1 MGIMHICQ
9 PLSLKDQIVQQLRQQ
24 MIDGH
29 LKPGE
34 RIVES
39 ALAAQ
44 LGLGNTAVREAL
56 YKLEDQGFV
65 TRKPNKGTFVTK
77 FSPVEIDQIFRIRC
91 ELECLAVELI
101 RERLPELDL
110 AALREQVCGMQMTAA
125 ATDLDAF
132 YRHDMEFHYGIWR
145 LAGNAFLAQALE
157 KLTLPLFAFFIMR
170 NTRATAEDLRRN
182 ASRHAAILDAL
193 AKGEDARSLLRASF
207 AVWRRDIDL
216 WSQPT

>member
-1 MGIMHICQ
+1 MHSWQ
-9 PLSLKDQIVQQLRQQ
+9 PLTLKDQIVQQLRQQ

-29 LKPGE
+29 LKPGQ

-39 ALAAQ
+39 ALAAK

-56 YKLEDQGFV
+56 YQLEDQGFV
-65 TRKPNKGTFVTK
+65 TRIANKGTFVTK
-77 FSPVEIDQIFRIRC
+77 FSPVEIDQIFRVRC
-91 ELECLAVELI
+91 ELECLAVDLI

-110 AALREQVCGMQMTAA
+110 LSLREPVSGMQTTAQ

-132 YRHDMEFHYGIWR
+132 YRHDLEFHLGIWR
-145 LAGNAFLAQALE
+145 LAGNPFLVQALE
-157 KLTLPLFAFFIMR
+157 KLTVPLFAFFIMR

-182 ASRHAAILDAL
+182 ASRHAAILEAL
-193 AKGEDARSLLRASF
+193 AKGEDARALLCASF
-207 AVWRRDIDL
+207 TVWRRDIDL